1 MWFTFT
7 NWRFLVP
14 FAINQCGS
22 ALYVHL
28 LGDAELAT
36 AVPVCNA
43 LTFVFTALTARAL
56 GEDADSGSGGR
67 RMSTPRLLAGVG
79 LVVLG
84 TCLCVR
90 SAGGGG
96 R

>member
-1 MWFTFT
+1 M
-7 NWRFLVP
+7 P

-56 GEDADSGSGGR
+56 GEDADSGSGSR

-96 R
+96 G

>member
-14 FAINQCGS
+14 FSVNQCGS
-22 ALYVHL
+22 FLYVRL

-36 AVPVCNA
+36 VVRVCNA

-56 GEDADSGSGGR
+56 GEGAESGSGR
-67 RMSTPRLLAGVG
+67 QRMSTPRLMAGVG